1 MLRCTE
7 PRLDA
12 THFDSGYSFEGGV
25 IVLMKIS
32 GMMNEE
38 PLIMGVTNARVRAGG
53 ERERER
59 EREKK
64 MK

>member
-1 MLRCTE
+1 
-7 PRLDA
+7 
-12 THFDSGYSFEGGV
+12 
-25 IVLMKIS
+25 MKIS